1 LLSNSGCDL
10 LAIET
15 IPGIKE
21 IKALFVLLEKY
32 PKDAYLTMVSCA
44 NGVGKLNSG
53 ETWEEALKFIKENK
67 PKSLKGIGVNCTKP
81 IYISGF
87 GQLAKKI
94 MPEMTLVTYPNSGE
108 EWVTDSSETWT
119 DVDSQWKG
127 AKYNIVDFIDQWR
140 DLGFK
145 WIGGCCRVTPAEIKS
160 IATKLYE

>member
-1 LLSNSGCDL
+1 MLATSGCDL

-67 PKSLKGIGVNCTKP
+67 PKSLKGIGVNCTKVGVMTNFLLECLKLKAIYRNLLTKNLPKLNFFSP
-81 IYISGF
+81 I
-87 GQLAKKI
+87 
-94 MPEMTLVTYPNSGE
+94 
-108 EWVTDSSETWT
+108 
-119 DVDSQWKG
+119 
-127 AKYNIVDFIDQWR
+127 
-140 DLGFK
+140 LGK
-145 WIGGCCRVTPAEIKS
+145 QTRLLI
-160 IATKLYE
+160 L